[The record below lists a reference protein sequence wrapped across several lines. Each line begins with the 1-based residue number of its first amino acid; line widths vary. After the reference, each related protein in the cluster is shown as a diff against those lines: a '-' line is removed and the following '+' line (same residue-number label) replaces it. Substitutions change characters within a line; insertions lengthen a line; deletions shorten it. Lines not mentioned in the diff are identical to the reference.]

1 MKKIYFAFIP
11 VFLLLIAACSK
22 DFLKSYDKRITGGTW
37 ELYDVNNFGIGSRY
51 NPAFSS
57 GRFTFEPGGQAT
69 YTTNTGEIYEGSWD
83 IRHDRQQENQVQS
96 LFVTVINFNT
106 QDVLSEY
113 FDDLQFTG
121 TNRFKAFIYNGGRTY
136 TCKFK
141 R

>member
-1 MKKIYFAFIP
+1 MKKIYFTFILIT
-11 VFLLLIAACSK
+11 LLLVAACSK

-37 ELYDVNNFGIGSRY
+37 ELYDVNNFGLGSRY
-51 NPAFSS
+51 TPAFTS
-57 GRFTFEPGGQAT
+57 GRFVFEQSGQVT
-69 YTTNTGEIYEGSWD
+69 YTNNDGEVYEGSWD
-83 IRHDRQQENQVQS
+83 IRHEYQQDEQVQS
-96 LFVTVINFNT
+96 LFITVINFQT

-121 TNRFKAFIYNGGRTY
+121 TNRFKAFIYSGGRTY